1 MVYWIWFL
9 DSLFSTLNTQPDDF
23 SLESTYDKQDWLD
36 ISKILPTPVTFPK
49 GINVPIPVINW
60 PIEVTMTAIKEAITQ
75 MNPVPSAAQFWKLF
89 NSRYG
94 EVFQARS
101 SERNRLNTFMASLR

>member
-1 MVYWIWFL
+1 VSRAYTQHEGTLKNKSIYGKRQALIKFNESL
-9 DSLFSTLNTQPDDF
+9 DQ
-23 SLESTYDKQDWLD
+23 Q
-36 ISKILPTPVTFPK
+36 FP
-49 GINVPIPVINW
+49 NW